1 MEFAMAD
8 PVFQQAFETVR
19 KSCSTEVWDMLSA
32 RQITELVYQEMRRID
47 ARLSGPAE
55 PPGSTTAADDS

>member
-19 KSCSTEVWDMLSA
+19 KSCSVEVWDMLSA

-47 ARLSGPAE
+47 AGLAGEAA
-55 PPGSTTAADDS
+55 PPGSTASGDEV